1 MQTLINDERQTQA
14 QQPSHTKVTR
24 HDWLRVAHD
33 LLVKQG
39 EEAVKIQAI
48 GAQLGV
54 SRSSFYWYFS
64 DRKDLLNAL
73 LEHWQEQNT
82 RAFIEQTQIPSAT
95 ITEAVCRVFYCA
107 IDERLFSTKLDFA
120 VREWGRRSEAVMAQV
135 RQSDRQCLDAL
146 TDMYLRFDY
155 GQDDAE
161 IKARMLYFTQ
171 VGYHLV
177 DLQESLQKRL
187 RYVRGYLLGFTG
199 QEPLTS
205 ELEALGDYIEQLR
218 R

>member
-1 MQTLINDERQTQA
+1 MQTLVNDEPQTQA

-48 GAQLGV
+48 GTQLGV
-54 SRSSFYWYFS
+54 SRSSFYWYFN

-82 RAFIEQTQIPSAT
+82 RAFIEQTQISSAT

-120 VREWGRRSEAVMAQV
+120 VREWGRRSANVMAQV

-146 TDMYLRFDY
+146 TEMYLRFNY
-155 GQDDAE
+155 AQDDAE

-187 RYVRGYLLGFTG
+187 HYVRGYLLGFTG